1 MQKGEYDSLHATYK
15 RYYARLKDWPGRG
28 KISVAPACLT
38 AYVRV
43 GSFQELNQPGKY
55 ERWENFDR
63 CDILIIGGTANIHFM
78 IILP

>member
-55 ERWENFDR
+55 ER
-63 CDILIIGGTANIHFM
+63 
-78 IILP
+78 